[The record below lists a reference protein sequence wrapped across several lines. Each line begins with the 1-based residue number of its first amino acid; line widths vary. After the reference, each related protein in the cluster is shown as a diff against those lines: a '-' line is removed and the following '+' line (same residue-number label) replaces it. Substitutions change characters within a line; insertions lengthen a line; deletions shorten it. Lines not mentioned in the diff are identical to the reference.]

1 MKISLSKF
9 WNFENLCFGYNP
21 FVHSVLT
28 GGNFVINMTSIIPP
42 RALKADD
49 RVSPRVPPLQ
59 RLGKDYRV
67 LCVHASL
74 HIFCLFLMFY
84 MLFKHFFDTLSM
96 ILLSGFSIFWFE
108 LIFMDLMVISRS
120 VLFWF
125 DGISMFRGVTVV
137 WKHHCFKNIKQ
148 YHLYIKA
155 LQLINHSY
163 FYSLVLCIIIEVRI
177 FDCLSTT
184 QIHVWQNKV
193 FLINLHAYHF
203 SNLG

>member
-74 HIFCLFLMFY
+74 HIFCLFFMFLY
-84 MLFKHFFDTLSM
+84 VVQT
-96 ILLSGFSIFWFE
+96 
-108 LIFMDLMVISRS
+108 
-120 VLFWF
+120 LFWHPIYDPVIRF
-125 DGISMFRGVTVV
+125 FYILV
-137 WKHHCFKNIKQ
+137 W
-148 YHLYIKA
+148 
-155 LQLINHSY
+155 
-163 FYSLVLCIIIEVRI
+163 
-177 FDCLSTT
+177 
-184 QIHVWQNKV
+184 
-193 FLINLHAYHF
+193 INLHGFDGDFKECFVLVRWYKHVQRCDSCLKASLF
-203 SNLG
+203 